1 MKYVKK
7 PIPIEA
13 VQWFKLGDH
22 PEVVD
27 VHPTYSDFIPVKNGA
42 TGYIDTLEGGHFV
55 TAGDWIIQGVAGEF
69 YPCKPDIFEKTYV
82 IYDEKR
88 IINAIRELTS
98 ALKEDEGYWM
108 SWQANIAMAFVDE
121 YRRNPKKYKNY
132 KDIHGIAN
140 QAAINF
146 LKLLMRD

>member
-22 PEVVD
+22 PVVID
-27 VHPTYSDFIPVKNGA
+27 ALPKYKDYIPVQNGA
-42 TGYIDTLEGGHFV
+42 TGYIETLEGGYFV
-55 TAGDWIIQGVAGEF
+55 TPGDWIIKGVADEY

-108 SWQANIAMAFVDE
+108 SWQANIAMAFYDE
-121 YRRNPKKYKNY
+121 YCRCDKKYKNHA
-132 KDIHGIAN
+132 DIHGIAN